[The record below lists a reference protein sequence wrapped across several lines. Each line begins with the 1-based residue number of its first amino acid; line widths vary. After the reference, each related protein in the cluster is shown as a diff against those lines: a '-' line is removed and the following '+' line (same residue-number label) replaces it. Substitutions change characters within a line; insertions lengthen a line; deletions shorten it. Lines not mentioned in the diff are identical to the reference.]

1 MWIVRSV
8 LMLFLIILVTYFS
21 FANNEQKVSIVFL
34 NYRLTDVH
42 MVLALF
48 VSFLLGVIA
57 WFIYSIIQI
66 LQIKTEVRGLR
77 RKNQH
82 LSKELADLRN
92 MSIEEVI
99 PDDREE
105 DSGTDQ

>member
-1 MWIVRSV
+1 V
-8 LMLFLIILVTYFS
+8 IILGLYFS
-21 FANNEQKVSIVFL
+21 IENSVQKVSIEFWK
-34 NYRLTDVH
+34 YRLTDVP

-48 VSFLLGVIA
+48 VSFILGVTA
-57 WFIYSIIQI
+57 WFLYSIIQI

-92 MSIEEVI
+92 MSIEEFV

-105 DSGTDQ
+105 DSDSDQ